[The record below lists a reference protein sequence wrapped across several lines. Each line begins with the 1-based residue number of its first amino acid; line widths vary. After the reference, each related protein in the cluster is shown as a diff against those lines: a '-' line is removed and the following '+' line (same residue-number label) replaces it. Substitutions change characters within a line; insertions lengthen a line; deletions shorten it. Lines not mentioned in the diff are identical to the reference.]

1 MFKLKAEPT
10 FWTKV
15 GISVAGKEVPEE
27 IDVEYRY
34 LNRTGLKDF
43 FTAVD
48 GKKDVDALSEIIVNW
63 KIPEVEYTRDN
74 LEFLLEERPAAA
86 QDLINKFR
94 RELMESKQKN

>member
-43 FTAVD
+43 FTAVV
-48 GKKDVDALSEIIVNW
+48 GKKDVDALSEIIVN
-63 KIPEVEYTRDN
+63 
-74 LEFLLEERPAAA
+74 
-86 QDLINKFR
+86 
-94 RELMESKQKN
+94 